1 MKKSNYIQPMLT
13 SLEYDELYPKRCSVK
28 SMDNELFQVVILTDS
43 ACISGEEKFDY
54 LRIKNRP
61 LPILRTAV

>member
-1 MKKSNYIQPMLT
+1 MLT
-13 SLEYDELYPKRCSVK
+13 FLEYDELYFKRCLVK
-28 SMDNELFQVVILTDS
+28 SMDNELFQVVILIDS
-43 ACISGEEKFDY
+43 PCISGEEKFDY

>member
-1 MKKSNYIQPMLT
+1 MLT
-13 SLEYDELYPKRCSVK
+13 MFPEYDELYFKRCLVK
-28 SMDNELFQVVILTDS
+28 SMGNELFQVVILTDS
-43 ACISGEEKFDY
+43 PCISGEEKFDY